1 MSPRSTE
8 YLAAAE
14 ARLAL
19 ARAAVTIDP
28 AGGVGAAYFG
38 LPQRCT
44 RGSQR
49 ARPQREDAR
58 WHLGLFRQTFVL
70 PGDVDEGLF
79 AAAAGLQSQRERADY
94 AAATVPVS
102 QAEAAIDVATRF
114 VAAIRTLLGVY

>member
-28 AGGVGAAYFG
+28 AGGVGAAYFAC
-38 LPQRCT
+38 LNAA
-44 RGSQR
+44 R
-49 ARPQREDAR
+49 AALSERDLNAR
-58 WHLGLFRQTFVL
+58 THGGTWGLFRQTFVL
-70 PGDVDEGLF
+70 PGEVDEGLF

-102 QAEAAIDVATRF
+102 QAKAAIDVAGRF
-114 VAAIRTLLGVY
+114 VAAIRTLLGV